1 MDEQKIPESLKD
13 CTSIDNVA
21 LLIQKCAKM
30 VENFGF
36 VIFTLILIV
45 WIMLSFVETKII
57 VGKNSDTTIT
67 FLLCFLKWIIVAL
80 VEMLL
85 YKVVYSLLI
94 GKASIVQNTKVQAT
108 ASLYIATKI
117 SNEKEQTENN

>member
-1 MDEQKIPESLKD
+1 
-13 CTSIDNVA
+13 
-21 LLIQKCAKM
+21 
-30 VENFGF
+30 
-36 VIFTLILIV
+36 
-45 WIMLSFVETKII
+45 MLSFVETKII

>member
-1 MDEQKIPESLKD
+1 
-13 CTSIDNVA
+13 
-21 LLIQKCAKM
+21 M

-45 WIMLSFVETKII
+45 GIMLSFVETKII

>member
-45 WIMLSFVETKII
+45 
-57 VGKNSDTTIT
+57 
-67 FLLCFLKWIIVAL
+67 
-80 VEMLL
+80 
-85 YKVVYSLLI
+85 
-94 GKASIVQNTKVQAT
+94 
-108 ASLYIATKI
+108 
-117 SNEKEQTENN
+117 